1 MVFAWGINIVN
12 LLRQQSASDYKATWL
27 KPEAE
32 VRHAGFGK
40 HLPDP
45 PGQLVVTWFKYLYIY
60 EFMYT
65 LSQISNKFSM

>member
-12 LLRQQSASDYKATWL
+12 ILRQQSASSDNKDWL
-27 KPEAE
+27 TPGAE

-45 PGQLVVTWFKYLYIY
+45 PGQLVVAWFKYLYVY

-65 LSQISNKFSM
+65 LAQVCNKFSM